1 MRQSLGIIRQA
12 MDRMPDG
19 AYVNADCRYGIPPKA
34 ATLTDIE
41 ALIHHFVHTTRGPKI
56 PRGEVYAAVES
67 PRGDQ
72 GYYVVSDGGSAA
84 YRMRIRTPA
93 FANVQAIPL
102 MARGASISDF
112 VAIIGSA
119 DYLLPD
125 IDR

>member
-1 MRQSLGIIRQA
+1 
-12 MDRMPDG
+12 MPAG
-19 AYVNADCRYGIPPKA
+19 PYINEDCRYSIPPKFKS
-34 ATLTDIE
+34 LQNIE
-41 ALIHHFVHTTRGPKI
+41 TLIHHFVHTTRGPRI
-56 PRGEVYAAVES
+56 PAGEAYAAIES

-72 GYYVVSDGGSAA
+72 GYYVVSDGNSTA

-102 MARGASISDF
+102 MAKGASIADF

-119 DYLLPD
+119 DYLMPD